1 VRQGIPRSDEKVPL
15 RMRGATDNSM
25 AASRAESRQ
34 VGMGAI
40 GRRRLLMLGLIVIAS
55 FAVRVAALK
64 VWGTGTIESEG
75 AEYARIAENLRNG
88 TGYVG
93 IVTPGPELMFPPLFP
108 LLISGLSFLT
118 GSYVRAGRLVSLI
131 LGTLLPLPT
140 FGIASRLFNRRVG
153 FVAAV
158 LVMLHPLLI
167 NLSFT
172 VLTEGPYATLL
183 LAAVYITLRALDQ
196 PSTRMWCLAG
206 AAFGVSY
213 LLRQEAV
220 APLMIAVLFLLTA
233 TEEKLAIR
241 FKWALVAI
249 AVFLALAAPEIIFIY
264 RATGKLRLE
273 AKTAITSPLA
283 IRVLNREAGLGGSYV
298 ASDPQYEEALKWG
311 SSAINDKLERL
322 GVWLIP
328 EVQVAQEKVALKD
341 IVRVVAKA
349 VRQNT
354 PLLIQNLS
362 SRWLGAP
369 FLPALALVGVV
380 RRPWRQP
387 RALRRL
393 YVLLVPATAVI
404 ASFSVL
410 WIFPRY
416 YFVLV
421 PFLLI
426 WAANGLVEI
435 GEWTKASLAAAPSRW
450 VNPVAFQWLVPG
462 LIGLATIIYPVNGVR
477 GLYEFTEGSP
487 ASRPAKEAGLW
498 IKQQDG
504 PVTIMDRST
513 PLAFHADAHFV
524 YFPYCS
530 GDLALRFLDSAKV
543 DYVVLRRNERFS
555 QYYADWFTRGIPD
568 PRAQLVYASSGAN
581 GGDIVVFRWHR
592 ADSNVPEQPKPTPV
606 PIPDTQPPSSPT
618 AGPLHVDPRNRRY
631 FADRQGNIVLLAGS
645 HTWENLQDAGRLA
658 PVPFDYESYLNY
670 QVANGH
676 NFMRLYCWEQANWAL
691 WRPYD
696 WRIWPNAYRRTGPG
710 NALDGGL
717 RFNLEQLNPDY
728 FERLRSRVKAARD
741 RGIYVAIMLFNGFSI
756 ERKGEHLENP
766 WRGHPFNAE
775 NNINGID
782 GDQNEDGEGREV
794 HSTPNARVVH
804 FQEKYVAGVIDAV
817 SDLDN
822 VLYEICNED
831 HPGSMAWQR
840 RMVEFIRH
848 YESTKGV
855 RHPVGITSEYPG
867 GRNEDLL
874 EGPAD
879 WIAPNSEGGYDH
891 DPPPATGDKVIVA
904 DTDHIFG
911 TGGDRVWVWKS
922 LTRGLN
928 VLLMDP
934 YNNVWN
940 FPPLPESQF
949 SQWSELRRSIGY
961 ARVYLSRLDLSTM
974 VPRGELATTHYCL
987 ADPTSGAYLVYVPT
1001 REAVE
1006 VDTSGSA
1013 GMLQVEWFE
1022 PATGKILKAD
1032 GIASGRKTRLMTPYA
1047 ADAVLLLRA
1056 SAAET
1061 DHDADR

>member
-1 VRQGIPRSDEKVPL
+1 
-15 RMRGATDNSM
+15 MRATNHPAPDSQVM
-25 AASRAESRQ
+25 SRERWKTVHSRRCLFL
-34 VGMGAI
+34 ALSI
-40 GRRRLLMLGLIVIAS
+40 IVVAS

-64 VWGTGTIESEG
+64 VWGTGAIESEG

-88 TGYVG
+88 VGYVG

-108 LLISGLSFLT
+108 LLISGVSFLT
-118 GSYVRAGRLVSLI
+118 GSYVRAGRLISLV
-131 LGTLLPLPT
+131 LGTLLPLPA
-140 FGIASRLFNRRVG
+140 FGIASRLFNRRTG
-153 FVAAV
+153 FVAAA
-158 LVMLHPLLI
+158 LMLLHPLLI

-183 LAAVYITLRALDQ
+183 LSAVYLVLRALDR
-196 PSTRMWCLAG
+196 PSIRIWCGVG
-206 AAFGVSY
+206 AAFGIAY
-213 LLRQEAV
+213 LMRQEAV
-220 APLMIAVLFLLTA
+220 VPLLIAVFFVLTA
-233 TEEKLAIR
+233 TEGKIAIR
-241 FKWALVAI
+241 CKRAVAAI
-249 AVFLALAAPEIIFIY
+249 AVFLALAAPEIAFIY

-273 AKTAITSPLA
+273 AKSAITSPLA
-283 IRVLNREAGLGGSYV
+283 IRILKREASLGGDYA

-311 SSAINDKLERL
+311 SSAINDRLERI

-328 EVQVAQEKVALKD
+328 EVDLMREKVTLRDLA
-341 IVRVVAKA
+341 RVAAKA

-369 FLPALALVGVV
+369 FLPALALLGVA
-380 RRPWRQP
+380 RRPWRRPQ
-387 RALRRL
+387 ALSRL
-393 YVLLVPATAVI
+393 YVMLVPATAVV

-435 GEWTKASLAAAPSRW
+435 GLWTKASLAAAHWPWISTA
-450 VNPVAFQWLVPG
+450 VLTCLLPG
-462 LIGLATIIYPVNGVR
+462 LFGLAVLIYPIRGIR

-487 ASRPAKEAGLW
+487 VHGVVKDAGLW
-498 IKQQDG
+498 IKQQQNG
-504 PVTIMDRST
+504 PVTIMDRAT
-513 PLAFHADAHFV
+513 PLAFHADAQFV

-530 GDLALRFLDSAKV
+530 GDLALRFLDAAKV
-543 DYVVLRRNERFS
+543 DYVVLRRGEKFS
-555 QYYADWFTRGIPD
+555 QYYDDWLTRGIPD
-568 PRAQLVYASSGAN
+568 PRAQLVYTSKGAN
-581 GGDIVVFRWHR
+581 PGEIVIYRWHR
-592 ADSNVPEQPKPTPV
+592 PDNDLPKLQR
-606 PIPDTQPPSSPT
+606 PDPARVEGLIAPQRATT
-618 AGPLHVDPRNRRY
+618 GPLHVDPRNPRY
-631 FADRQGNIVLLAGS
+631 FADKQGKAVLLAGS
-645 HTWENLQDAGRLA
+645 DTWENLQDAGRLA

-670 QVANGH
+670 LVANGH
-676 NFMRLYCWEQANWAL
+676 NFMRLYSWEQANWAL

-696 WRIWPNAYRRTGPG
+696 WRISPNAYRRTGPG
-710 NALDGGL
+710 DALDGGL
-717 RFNLEQLNPDY
+717 RFNLEELNPDY
-728 FERLRSRVKAARD
+728 FARLRQRVKAARD

-766 WRGHPFNAE
+766 WRGHPFNRE

-782 GDQNEDGEGREV
+782 GDQNEDGDGRKI
-794 HSTPNARVVH
+794 HSTPGTQIER

-822 VLYEICNED
+822 VLYEISNED

-840 RMVEFIRH
+840 RMVELVRR
-848 YESTKGV
+848 YESKKGV

-867 GRNEDLL
+867 GKNEDLFK
-874 EGPAD
+874 GPAD
-879 WIAPNSEGGYDH
+879 WISPNAEGGYDR

-934 YNNVWN
+934 YDNALA
-940 FPPLPESQF
+940 FPPVPESQF
-949 SQWSELRRSIGY
+949 PQWSELRRSIGN
-961 ARVYLSRLDLSTM
+961 ARIYLRRLDLSTM
-974 VPRGELATTHYCL
+974 IPHGELATTHYCL
-987 ADPTSGAYLVYVPT
+987 ANPGSGLYLVYTPK

-1006 VDTSGSA
+1006 VDTTASA

-1022 PATGKILKAD
+1022 PSTGNVSHAADVAGGKI
-1032 GIASGRKTRLMTPYA
+1032 IRLTAPYN

-1056 SAAET
+1056 SAPTEHKL
-1061 DHDADR
+1061 D